1 MADILQN
8 MYNKG
13 SFIQCAVVGYHLQ
26 MPSDYEEINNDDEH
40 TIKTYWHF
48 LDDLGHVSL
57 QSE

>member
-57 QSE
+57 